1 MTTRINPRLINP
13 IAGVEGSVATV
24 SSSNVV
30 FSAIAVDNTT
40 IAPSSGQALLWD
52 SATNK
57 YKPGAVNNSGLFS
70 SAVSNVAAYTVTTTM
85 ANAIVFPSTVGFS
98 YVVDS
103 ILIANQDGTGLSNVG
118 VSSNLILANGLEY
131 NYCNVIPIPYRMA
144 LDLLKKPQV
153 FKPGEVLRLQGIN
166 TGNLFA
172 TITFERIASNS
183 FISNALLL
191 QSSVTTP
198 NALTNLYVSSGAP
211 TIIESIRL
219 VNTGSGNV
227 AATVYWANATGAIKT
242 YFVSSLI
249 IPQNCV
255 VELCDNVK
263 RLDANDRLV
272 SHALLSNTITTFVSG
287 KIIT

>member
-13 IAGVEGSVATV
+13 SGSEGGVASI
-24 SSSNVV
+24 SSSNVT

-40 IAPSSGQALLWD
+40 IAPIGGQALTWD
-52 SATNK
+52 ATTNK
-57 YKPGAVNNSGLFS
+57 YKPGSVNEFGLFS
-70 SAVSNVAAYTVTTTM
+70 ASVSNVVAYSVTTSM
-85 ANAIVFPSTVGFS
+85 ANAIVFPNTTGYS
-98 YVVDS
+98 YIVDS

-118 VSSNLILANGLEY
+118 VSSNIILANGLEY
-131 NYCNVIPIPYRMA
+131 NYCNVIPIPFRMS

-153 FKPGEVLRLQGIN
+153 FKPGEVLKLQGIS
-166 TGNLFA
+166 TSNLHA
-172 TITFERIASNS
+172 TIVYERITSNS

-227 AATVYWANATGAIKT
+227 ATTIYWANATGVIKT

-287 KIIT
+287 KKLI